1 MAVKLQLD
9 QKAPG
14 GAPMTYC
21 VGILVQD
28 GLVMIADTR
37 TNAGVDNIA
46 TFRKLHVFEKPGER
60 LITLATAGNL
70 SASQSVLS
78 LLADGI
84 ENPETGEIETLMN
97 VPSMFKAAQLVGRV
111 IRQVYAIDG
120 AELEKRSMTFDVT
133 MLLAGQIGQ
142 GQMRLYQV
150 YSAGNAIESTV
161 DTPFLQIGEPKYGK
175 PILDRAISYQTE
187 LVEALKLGLISM
199 DSTLKSNLGVG
210 LPIDI
215 VVAKRDALKA
225 QVTYRIQED
234 EPYFRDLR
242 ERWSAALR
250 AAHQAIPHPPYAE
263 EVL

>member
-1 MAVKLQLD
+1 
-9 QKAPG
+9 
-14 GAPMTYC
+14 MTYC
-21 VGILVQD
+21 VGILVRD

-46 TFRKLHVFEKPGER
+46 IFRKLHLFEVPGER
-60 LITLATAGNL
+60 IITLATAGNL
-70 SASQSVLS
+70 SASQSVMS

-84 ENPETGEIETLMN
+84 EDPETGEVETLLTA
-97 VPSMFKAAQLVGRV
+97 PSMFKAAGLVGRA
-111 IRQVYAIDG
+111 IRRVYAIDG
-120 AELEKRSMTFDVT
+120 AEMEKRSMSFDVT
-133 MLLAGQIGQ
+133 MLLGGQISQ
-142 GQMRLYQV
+142 GPMRLYQI
-150 YSAGNAIESTV
+150 YSAGNAIEATL

-175 PILDRAISYQTE
+175 PILDRAIAHNTS

-210 LPIDI
+210 LPIDV

-225 QVTYRIQED
+225 GVKYRIQED

-250 AAHQAIPHPPYAE
+250 AAHQAIPHPPYVE
-263 EVL
+263 EAF